1 MMTVLFHDTAHSHSL
16 CVSES
21 RYATAVVIISRTF
34 RFSKG
39 VDIVLLVA
47 FETYR
52 GRHHIFFALK
62 LNSLEIGFRISNVS
76 ASAGQDF
83 NFIPNDTANIP
94 AETKLELWTENRSMT
109 TF

>member
-1 MMTVLFHDTAHSHSL
+1 MIQLIPIL

-52 GRHHIFFALK
+52 GRHHISFAIK
-62 LNSLEIGFRISNVS
+62 LNSLEIGFRISDVS
-76 ASAGQDF
+76 ASAGEDF
-83 NFIPNDTANIP
+83 NFIPNDTAKMQIFQRKRNSNFEPTID
-94 AETKLELWTENRSMT
+94 R
-109 TF
+109 